1 MSITE
6 VRNRFHALID
16 EVENPLLLEKFLE
29 IMKQTSK
36 DKGSKMW
43 SNLST
48 SDREDVLK
56 AYEESKDENNL
67 VANEDVMHKY
77 EKWRRKK

>member
-16 EVENPLLLEKFLE
+16 EVENPLLLEKFFD
-29 IMKQTSK
+29 IIKQTSK
-36 DKGSKMW
+36 NKNSKLW
-43 SNLST
+43 NTLSA
-48 SDREDVLK
+48 SEKDEVLK

-67 VANEDVMHKY
+67 VAHEEVMNNYK
-77 EKWRRKK
+77 KWRKK